1 MVHTKYHPQV
11 VLRFKVARAS
21 DRQIRQIQPKS
32 ATQITVSLESR
43 ARVHIMKPIEV
54 QYCKHSTST
63 LPIHSSEE
71 EKGVG
76 KYRGV

>member
-21 DRQIRQIQPKS
+21 GRQIRQIQPKS

-43 ARVHIMKPIEV
+43 
-54 QYCKHSTST
+54 T
-63 LPIHSSEE
+63 L
-71 EKGVG
+71 GQG
-76 KYRGV
+76 CT